1 MPRRYAPAVP
11 IIAAD
16 LVEVTTGG
24 LLAGIDV
31 DEGPTHEQ
39 LGVLRVIVSHVWDRP
54 DLQFERVRRIGPNE
68 LAELLVDE
76 HHRTAFHELHMALE
90 TCRHPQSPAQ
100 VALVEEYARA
110 LDVDGDD
117 LRIFRD
123 LVSNGVDAAKADFQR
138 FLAVDLEE
146 RYEPA
151 LADMPADPHHPEMK
165 LAEKLGTFAEYGPDT
180 LGRAY
185 LSFYERFGLTLPGVD
200 ISANHHFF
208 VAHDMT
214 HTIAGLSTTSPAE
227 IALSAFQFAMDNSRI
242 NRAALL
248 ASLITHEAGFAHP
261 EHLKSGETGLLADPK
276 AALLLGQELKR
287 GSRCRT
293 DFSLVDHFEL
303 APMRLA
309 DVRAEFGVQPPEQ
322 PLDGHHW
329 W

>member
-1 MPRRYAPAVP
+1 VP

-123 LVSNGVDAAKADFQR
+123 LVTSGVDAAKADFQR

-151 LADMPADPHHPEMK
+151 LAGMPADPHHPEMK
-165 LAEKLGTFAEYGPDT
+165 LAEKLGTFAEFGPDT

>member
-123 LVSNGVDAAKADFQR
+123 LVTSGVDAAKADFQR

-151 LADMPADPHHPEMK
+151 LAGMPADPHHPEMK
-165 LAEKLGTFAEYGPDT
+165 LAEKLGTFAEFGPDT